1 MENMDGWDVAL
12 LAAAAY
18 IAVTALVRLMIRRR
32 NQLLGE
38 FRKRMRTEKQDD
50 HPEKAKPQPSG
61 QETKAA

>member
-1 MENMDGWDVAL
+1 MGNMDGWDVAL

-38 FRKRMRTEKQDD
+38 FRKRMKTEKKDD
-50 HPEKAKPQPSG
+50 HPERASPQPTG
-61 QETKAA
+61 QEPKAA